1 MTEKYEIL
9 KGLKPEKVF
18 KYFETICSIPH
29 GSRDTK
35 KISDYIV
42 ENAKEN
48 NLDYIQDDSNNVI
61 VFKGGSAGYEDHPAV
76 ILQGHMDM
84 VCEKENSCDIDFTKD
99 GLTLEVND
107 GIITAKG
114 TTLGGDDGIAV
125 AYMLALLNSD
135 DIPHPPLE
143 CVFTVDEEIGMLGAA
158 AIDLSSLKGRTLL
171 NLDSEDEGH
180 LLVGCAGGMTAI
192 SVLPL
197 ERMSCVD
204 STTSVENASCVESA
218 SSVKNAS
225 YTTVCITVTGLKGG
239 HSGVEIDKGR
249 ANSNMLL
256 GRVLYSLKKAI
267 PEMLIISVEGGLKDN
282 AIPRESSALLTLP
295 VSSLNLAKEKLS
307 EIEKIFDN
315 EYRTTDPDIKVL
327 VEESVE
333 NNCFTPC
340 SDASTKAIIAAL
352 VNMPNGI
359 YRYSFDIDGLVQTSL
374 NLGILT
380 TSESETRLTYSVR
393 SSVESEKQ
401 ELYSRIECLSEALGG
416 HAILESEYP
425 AWEYRQDSPLRD
437 MMQKIFEKQYGHPM
451 IVETIH
457 AGLECGL
464 FAGKI
469 NDLDIVSFGPD
480 MKDIHTTSESMD
492 VKSVERTWNYLL
504 EVLKEL

>member
-204 STTSVENASCVESA
+204 STTSVENAS
-218 SSVKNAS
+218 N
-225 YTTVCITVTGLKGG
+225 TTVCITVTGLKGG

-267 PEMLIISVEGGLKDN
+267 PEMLIISVDGGLKDN

-295 VSSLNLAKEKLS
+295 VSNLNLAKEKLS

-315 EYRTTDPDIKVL
+315 EYRTTDSDIKVL

-333 NNCFTPC
+333 NNCFEDSADNNCFTPC
-340 SDASTKAIIAAL
+340 SDTSTKAIIAAL

-425 AWEYRQDSPLRD
+425 AWEYRPDSPLRD